1 MMDNETINIEKNTT
15 QAGTNGQQLDDEL
28 ILTNDVEEDPLMSF
42 RQALHEQIHED
53 DETPHG
59 QEMSLLKIL
68 GGDFFAAQILR
79 RNILAMILISVF
91 VIVYISNRYRCEKS
105 MLEIDNLKR
114 ELQDMKY
121 KALSTSSQLTEQS
134 RQSNV
139 LTQLKQNNDSVLH
152 VADCPPFVVNIPEEK
167 PE

>member
-1 MMDNETINIEKNTT
+1 MDNEIKEIKQDSTT
-15 QAGTNGQQLDDEL
+15 SEANGQQLDDEL
-28 ILTNDVEEDPLMSF
+28 ILTNNVEEDPLMSF

-53 DETPHG
+53 DDTPHG
-59 QEMSLLKIL
+59 QDMSLLKIL

-79 RNILAMILISVF
+79 RNILAMIFISFF

-139 LTQLKQNNDSVLH
+139 LTQLKQNRDSVLH

>member
-1 MMDNETINIEKNTT
+1 MNKEENNIQQEDIVTES
-15 QAGTNGQQLDDEL
+15 GGQQLDDDL
-28 ILTNDVEEDPLMSF
+28 ILTNEVKEDPLMSF

-53 DETPHG
+53 DVTTRG
-59 QEMSLLKIL
+59 QEISIMKIL

-79 RNILAMILISVF
+79 RNILAMILISFF

-105 MLEIDNLKR
+105 MLETDKLKR

-121 KALSTSSQLTEQS
+121 KALSTSSRLTEQS

-139 LTQLKQNNDSVLH
+139 LNLLKYNKDSVLH
-152 VADCPPFVVNIPEEK
+152 VADCPPFIVNIPEEK
-167 PE
+167 TE